1 MSTIK
6 SMLFTV
12 GAILSFG
19 AGSSY
24 ATVLNVSTG
33 LDPSDV
39 NILVGNTPDAHWTVD
54 QFGGGIAPA
63 KVVAPGN
70 AGGAFPIWAANG
82 PGSSWITVDPNSVGN
97 APTVPYS
104 YYRKFTLT
112 PADLVTVNLAGTWGI
127 DDGGDLRLNGNLL
140 SSLPADYSAST
151 PFSAG
156 AGSGF
161 FVPGVNLLTITMT
174 SSDNVYEAVR
184 LEGNV
189 RTASVP
195 DSGSTLVMLNA
206 SMVGIFAIHRFKNRN
221 R

>member
-6 SMLFTV
+6 SLLVTV
-12 GAILSFG
+12 GTILGLG
-19 AGSSY
+19 AGTSQ
-24 ATVLNVSTG
+24 AAVLNVSTG
-33 LDPSDV
+33 LDSSDV

-104 YYRKFTLT
+104 YYRQFTLT
-112 PADLVTVNLAGTWGI
+112 PADLSSVSLTGTWGI

-140 SSLPADYSAST
+140 STLPADYSATT
-151 PFSAG
+151 PFSAN

-161 FVPGVNLLTITMT
+161 FVPGVNVLTITMT
-174 SSDNVYEAVR
+174 SSDNFLEAVR
-184 LEGNV
+184 LEGSV

-195 DSGSTLVMLNA
+195 DAGSTLVMLNA
-206 SMVGIFAIHRFKNRN
+206 SMVGLFAFHRFKNRN